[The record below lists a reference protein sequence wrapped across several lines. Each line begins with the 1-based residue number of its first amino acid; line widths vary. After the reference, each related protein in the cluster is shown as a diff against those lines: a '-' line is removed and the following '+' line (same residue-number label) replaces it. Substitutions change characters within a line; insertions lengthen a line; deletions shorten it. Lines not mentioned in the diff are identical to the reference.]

1 MARLLRARSLVL
13 IAAFVL
19 AACSGSTSAPQH
31 SPSPIAGALNDG
43 LIAYVSSQGVGVIDP
58 GTGKSL
64 VVAPLP
70 QGGAFR
76 VAGPAWG
83 PPPPPPQP
91 PLLFPRPTHRAPTR
105 PSRPPR
111 RPFQRASQCS
121 PFSRPLT

>member
-1 MARLLRARSLVL
+1 MARWLRARPLVL

-58 GTGKSL
+58 GTGKSA

-76 VAGPAWG
+76 VAGSGWG
-83 PPPPPPQP
+83 APPPPPDPALFFSIHPYP
-91 PLLFPRPTHRAPTR
+91 PPARRTN
-105 PSRPPR
+105 PPR
-111 RPFQRASQCS
+111 GPHDRLFRV
-121 PFSRPLT
+121 